1 MGSAR
6 GRHHH
11 LYPHPFPQS
20 RRRGPIAGIGI
31 SFIMTGLLLKSLI
44 PLPIQIVTPWPLPD
58 VATGL
63 ALGTE
68 LPSVWPIPIIA
79 TVIWIVV
86 MTAVALWRFGHE
98 EF

>member
-1 MGSAR
+1 
-6 GRHHH
+6 
-11 LYPHPFPQS
+11 
-20 RRRGPIAGIGI
+20 
-31 SFIMTGLLLKSLI
+31 
-44 PLPIQIVTPWPLPD
+44 VTPWPLPD

-68 LPSVWPIPIIA
+68 LPSVWPVPIIA

-86 MTAVALWRFGHE
+86 MTAVALWRFGRE